1 MSTVSFLDD
10 SVISFETEQS
20 TFATVD
26 TTDVISHQ
34 SEIIRSLVE
43 SGAHDVMST
52 QIDIEQYFPLQTKI
66 PASHQIAIT
75 SVFVILTVFL
85 NSLVLKHYLK
95 LKEIT
100 RPYILALVGF
110 DFISVLFGMI
120 PYTVLN
126 FVTHDVRLFEGIFA
140 VCMVA
145 TSFTFGL
152 YLYPSL
158 FLAVDRFAVV
168 IFPLKFREMTG
179 KVRCFKAVLFAIQFL
194 ISIGDS
200 YTMLVY
206 GLHSVPS
213 LFLKSMSIFINIIVL
228 LALTIMYTTMVV
240 MIIKTSQQMA
250 PLKRN
255 NKNKNK

>member
-1 MSTVSFLDD
+1 MPTGNFFDVVAF
-10 SVISFETEQS
+10 VTELS
-20 TFATVD
+20 GYTAD
-26 TTDVISHQ
+26 GTTDTVIHQ
-34 SEIIRSLVE
+34 TEIIRSVGE

-75 SVFVILTVFL
+75 CSFVILTVFL
-85 NSLVLKHYLK
+85 NSLVLKHYFR

-110 DFISVLFGMI
+110 DFVSVFFGLI
-120 PYTVLN
+120 PFTILN
-126 FVTHDVRLFEGIFA
+126 FVTHDVHVFHAFFA
-140 VCMVA
+140 ICM
-145 TSFTFGL
+145 TSLSFTFGL

-158 FLAVDRFAVV
+158 FLAVDRFVV
-168 IFPLKFREMTG
+168 VLFPLKFRELTG

-240 MIIKTSQQMA
+240 MIIKTSRQMA
-250 PLKRN
+250 TSRQQGN
-255 NKNKNK
+255 AKNR